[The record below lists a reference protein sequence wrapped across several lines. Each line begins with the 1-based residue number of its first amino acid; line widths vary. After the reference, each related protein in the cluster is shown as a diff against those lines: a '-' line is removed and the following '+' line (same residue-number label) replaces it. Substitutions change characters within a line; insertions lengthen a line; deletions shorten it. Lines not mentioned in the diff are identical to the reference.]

1 MCGCKER
8 WPEKRSAAYCFMA
21 VVRYGSWASLVDMH
35 WTGRDRPAAKLSVSR
50 SMGKRSV
57 VP

>member
-1 MCGCKER
+1 
-8 WPEKRSAAYCFMA
+8 MA

-50 SMGKRSV
+50 SM
-57 VP
+57 